1 MLKKFVF
8 STVGLL
14 IVFLIACSGEKL
26 SGGTI
31 DPNSN
36 PLANT
41 FSSSDMEEG
50 TLLSSS
56 MMASDVQEES
66 SESKDAEVLL
76 SSTERTE
83 TSSSSQGGDKN
94 GFDRNP
100 QSSAA
105 ASNRGNRTVT
115 PKNYSLECLM
125 DLADVVEG
133 DSGAVD
139 TPSTPKDMLITYA
152 SISVAADSVNIFVSD
167 FLGIPCDE
175 GEAEA
180 FVEELKAQEKVSFN
194 LAGDTLHID
203 VARNKAMTYDCMCV
217 ATVKITLD
225 ASYSGLKYTV
235 LEQRD
240 AILIEELE

>member
-31 DPNSN
+31 DPNTY

-66 SESKDAEVLL
+66 SESKV

-180 FVEELKAQEKVSFN
+180 FVEELKAQEKVSFS

>member
-31 DPNSN
+31 DPNSY
-36 PLANT
+36 PLANI

-66 SESKDAEVLL
+66 SESKNADVLL

-125 DLADVVEG
+125 DLADVDKG
-133 DSGAVD
+133 DSAD
-139 TPSTPKDMLITYA
+139 MPSTSSDVRTSYA
-152 SISVAADSVNIFVSD
+152 SISVVADSVDILVSD
-167 FLGIPCDE
+167 FFEFPCDE

-180 FVEELKAQEKVSFN
+180 FVEELKAPEKVSFG
-194 LAGDTLHID
+194 LVGDTLYID
-203 VARNKAMTYDCMCV
+203 VARNKSMTYDCMCV

-240 AILIEELE
+240 AILLEELE